1 MELLLKLVHQQRFI
15 GRTVVNGLSTTVPCR
30 SAADNV
36 FLTDKK
42 SDALFPNFSFLIN
55 RCCFKVNLF
64 ICLDNIFSS
73 SLINRLIK
81 LMFL

>member
-42 SDALFPNFSFLIN
+42 SDALFPNFVMRKIVVLCN
-55 RCCFKVNLF
+55 RE
-64 ICLDNIFSS
+64 I
-73 SLINRLIK
+73 
-81 LMFL
+81 